1 MLFFYFLISIYPD
14 EDTGA
19 SISEDD
25 DTDYNAFL
33 DRGLDD
39 INKFYEETNS
49 EEDQVNWVVKLLV
62 LGDDNIILHK
72 ISFNPI
78 NQFNNL

>member
-1 MLFFYFLISIYPD
+1 MSLKCVFFYFLISIYPD

-33 DRGLDD
+33 DSGLDD

-49 EEDQVNWVVKLLV
+49 EEDQVNWAVKLLV
-62 LGDDNIILHK
+62 LDDDMRY
-72 ISFNPI
+72 SFTKLVSNR
-78 NQFNNL
+78 